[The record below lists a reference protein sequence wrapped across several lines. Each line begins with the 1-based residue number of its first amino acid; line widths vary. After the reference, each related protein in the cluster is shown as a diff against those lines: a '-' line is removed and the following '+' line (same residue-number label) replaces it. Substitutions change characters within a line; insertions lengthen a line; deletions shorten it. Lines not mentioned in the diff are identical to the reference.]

1 MNFISQLLGL
11 GKGFRLGFRVC
22 LRFLISSYIMSQ
34 LFELGSCCTC
44 QKNCLSQSVLCW
56 PFYTESFFFFYLL
69 YIPNKSLYQA
79 VFWILLISF
88 SLFMLDL
95 FVFLLFSYTLS
106 ILILEVGELL
116 GISAKS
122 QQKPGISTCCLPS

>member
-1 MNFISQLLGL
+1 MYLLEKL
-11 GKGFRLGFRVC
+11 PF
-22 LRFLISSYIMSQ
+22 
-34 LFELGSCCTC
+34 
-44 QKNCLSQSVLCW
+44 SVSLMLAIL
-56 PFYTESFFFFYLL
+56 YRIFFFFYLL

-122 QQKPGISTCCLPS
+122 